1 MKYLSLVLGLS
12 LLSFLGGCQGD
23 SAQNSIGVN
32 GTLTQLGVEASE
44 EDCPNGGVTLE
55 HGIDTNQDGE
65 LSADE
70 VIKTYVICHGRD
82 GSDADVTELRTE
94 LDELKARVAQN
105 DEKVGISD
113 TQADAI
119 EENSSKVGLTDSQA
133 GAIAQNTAKVGI
145 SQTQIN
151 IIAANAE
158 AIGDIG
164 SNSAFDGWDK
174 DASDDASAGSGL
186 TNSQVTALEG
196 LPTLEANLATLAR
209 DNYSNYDDADFDW
222 EDARAPSY
230 LTTEQ
235 DPVASAA
242 GYATQAWVSGNNYL
256 TTETDP
262 VAGVAAENN
271 AAILSDIGNNAAFD
285 GWDKNVADDVAAGS
299 ALTNEQTIALGQIP
313 DLESNLSVVARDI
326 YTNYDDASFAW
337 NGTRTPV
344 YLTTELDPVA
354 GVAAENNAAILSDI
368 GNNAAFDGWDKNVAD
383 DVAAGS
389 ALTND
394 QTLALG
400 QIPDLES
407 NLSVVAR
414 DIYTNYDDSSFSWD
428 GTRTP
433 VYLTTELDPVASAA
447 AQTNA
452 NAITDIG
459 NNSAFDG
466 WDKNSTNDFSG
477 SYAEL
482 SGSPATITSTQ
493 ATAITANSTKVGL
506 SAAQAS
512 AIEGNSQKVGITTSQ
527 ANAITAN
534 TSKVSFPGFGTTAG
548 TALEGNTVIP
558 ELTGYATQSWVGDQA
573 YLTSATNERT
583 VVVAPVGTESENGE
597 ALLEALSLVEAT
609 EAERMLL
616 LIEPGVYDIGN
627 NYFDMKSWVDVA
639 GAGKNMTRIKGN
651 WPYVVR
657 GAANTVLR
665 DIGVEAKY
673 TGVKTADNMVIKDVL
688 VTAIQPSSC
697 QGIRSSG
704 IGVKI
709 KHTEIILDCEND
721 VEGIELFS
729 GDLEAQDVR
738 VQITSSTLG
747 TKTGIVASSST
758 VLDSSNLLLQIESE
772 VGHSYGVQCRED
784 CSIANSQIS
793 LTNNSLITDGSYD
806 NYGLSVQST
815 TGALSVT
822 ETAIYVNGG
831 VYGAGIYS
839 LGSLVVVKDSSILT
853 NGSHYASGIEAAC
866 DDMIVRN
873 TSASV
878 LNELSSGRA
887 LVVSGSSGVF
897 SAENS
902 SFSAPTYQ
910 SVRASGGT
918 LKIANSMLEGTVS
931 TVGGGS
937 LKCVSA
943 YDASFDALG
952 TNCQ

>member
-299 ALTNEQTIALGQIP
+299 ALTNEQTI
-313 DLESNLSVVARDI
+313 
-326 YTNYDDASFAW
+326 
-337 NGTRTPV
+337 
-344 YLTTELDPVA
+344 
-354 GVAAENNAAILSDI
+354 
-368 GNNAAFDGWDKNVAD
+368 
-383 DVAAGS
+383 
-389 ALTND
+389 
-394 QTLALG
+394 ALG